1 MITAVEEG
9 MMGDNTRKVE
19 ASVFN
24 VLVAPSD
31 QFYQSDQ
38 DRLVFGWDG
47 LRNFMVLS
55 SQVVGGSFSE
65 ADSIFFRITGV
76 VADDQERTYDLTVP
90 LACSYWAWE
99 SPKQTQYL
107 PVSGE
112 LKLLLSELDN
122 KLTASFEFRAE
133 KDGNVV
139 VISKGVIEASGLDN
153 VGTVENAINKWVKL
167 KA

>member
-1 MITAVEEG
+1 M
-9 MMGDNTRKVE
+9 
-19 ASVFN
+19 
-24 VLVAPSD
+24 
-31 QFYQSDQ
+31 
-38 DRLVFGWDG
+38 
-47 LRNFMVLS
+47 
-55 SQVVGGSFSE
+55 
-65 ADSIFFRITGV
+65 
-76 VADDQERTYDLTVP
+76 P

>member
-55 SQVVGGSFSE
+55 SQVVGGE
-65 ADSIFFRITGV
+65 FF
-76 VADDQERTYDLTVP
+76 
-90 LACSYWAWE
+90 
-99 SPKQTQYL
+99 
-107 PVSGE
+107 
-112 LKLLLSELDN
+112 
-122 KLTASFEFRAE
+122 
-133 KDGNVV
+133 
-139 VISKGVIEASGLDN
+139 
-153 VGTVENAINKWVKL
+153 
-167 KA
+167 